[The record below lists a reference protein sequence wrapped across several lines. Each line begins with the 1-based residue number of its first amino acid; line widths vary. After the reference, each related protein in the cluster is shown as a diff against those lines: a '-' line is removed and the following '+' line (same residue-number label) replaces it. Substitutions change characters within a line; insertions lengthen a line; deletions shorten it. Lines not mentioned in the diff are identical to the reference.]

1 MAERQ
6 LQVGDL
12 VKKTGGDFAY
22 RGTVVS
28 VFRKLAG
35 IEKVVVE
42 SKEGVLHI
50 FSPGELTL
58 LPPKPPKLTLE
69 WD

>member
-1 MAERQ
+1 MAERP
-6 LQVGDL
+6 LVVGDL
-12 VKKTGGDFAY
+12 VKKTGGDFSY
-22 RGTVVS
+22 RGTVVAT
-28 VFRKLAG
+28 FKKLAG

-42 SKEGVLHI
+42 SKEGVLHV
-50 FSPGELTL
+50 FSPSELTL